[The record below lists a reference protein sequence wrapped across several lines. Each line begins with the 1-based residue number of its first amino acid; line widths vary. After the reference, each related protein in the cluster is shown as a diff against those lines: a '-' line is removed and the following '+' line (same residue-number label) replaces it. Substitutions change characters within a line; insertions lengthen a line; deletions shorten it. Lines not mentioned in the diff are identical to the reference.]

1 MGKIISKLTGADKQ
15 AKAVTAA
22 ANAQAEATRQ
32 AAEASSKA
40 AREAAAQA
48 ARQQE
53 AGAAR
58 SAAEGAAADA
68 LSKPLENADV
78 ELDGVGVGDN
88 VSAAGYARRK
98 RQTFGLGVGGSGV
111 NI

>member
-22 ANAQAEATRQ
+22 ANAQAETTRQ

-78 ELDGVGVGDN
+78 ELGGVAGN
-88 VSAAGYARRK
+88 ISATSYARRK